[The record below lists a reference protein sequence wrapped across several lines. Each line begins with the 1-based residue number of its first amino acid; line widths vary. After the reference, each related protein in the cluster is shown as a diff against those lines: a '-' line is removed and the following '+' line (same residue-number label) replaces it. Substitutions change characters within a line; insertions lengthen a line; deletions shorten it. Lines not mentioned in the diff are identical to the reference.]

1 MLFVTQ
7 EFLLFFIVV
16 ALVYWLIPGRFRM
29 YWLILSSLFFY
40 ATWSFVFTFHLL
52 FVVGMNYVVMELY
65 KIHRKKWIFFALQI
79 GNLANIGV
87 FKYYYLIL
95 DFFGILFSQDW
106 LREESLRMHDRLQG
120 QEILLPLAI
129 SFYTF
134 QIMSY
139 GIDIYRGQYTNQHTF
154 KEVLLFKSFFPQLI
168 AGPIMRSSEL
178 LPQIQKMSEFTSP
191 TAEQTER
198 ATWLIIAGIVK
209 KMLIADQITGALIP
223 FLHGDPT
230 SFPSHLVWVYT
241 VGCLAMLYADFSAY
255 TDLARGT
262 GLLLGFEIPINF
274 KAPLFMHSVSD
285 FWRRWHLTFSRW
297 IRDYIYIP
305 LGGSHVPEYR
315 NYINLTI
322 TFFIG
327 GLWHGASYTFVLWGI
342 LTGVILSAE
351 SFAFRRGWQEWPDA
365 LGGRILRIVISYI
378 IFLPST
384 VFFFGKGLDWCG
396 DAVLQMFS
404 FQFAGEVP
412 ENFSILGYGILAT
425 LFFHLIDEWPEFFVK
440 LRKHDRWL
448 LPIGGIALILA
459 MTQFA
464 GPGKDFFY
472 FQF

>member
-16 ALVYWLIPGRFRM
+16 ALVYWLVPGRFRM

-40 ATWSFVFTFHLL
+40 ATWSFTFTFHLL
-52 FVVGMNYVVMELY
+52 FVVGVNYVAMELY
-65 KIHRKKWIFFALQI
+65 KIHRKKWIFVALQI
-79 GNLANIGV
+79 GNVANIGV

-95 DFFGILFSQDW
+95 DFVGLMFGLDW
-106 LREESLRMHDRLQG
+106 MREESLRLQDRLQG
-120 QEILLPLAI
+120 HEIMLPLAI

-139 GIDIYRGQYTNQHTF
+139 GIDIYRGQYTQQHTF
-154 KEVLLFKSFFPQLI
+154 REVLLFKSFFPQLI

-178 LPQIQKMSEFTSP
+178 LPQIQKMDAFSVP

-198 ATWLIIAGIVK
+198 ATWLIIAGITK
-209 KMLIADQITGALIP
+209 KMLIADQMTGALIP
-223 FLHGDPT
+223 FLTGSPAD
-230 SFPSHLVWVYT
+230 FPSHLIWIYT
-241 VGCLAMLYADFSAY
+241 LGCLAMLYADFSAY

-274 KAPLFMHSVSD
+274 KAPLFMHSISD

-315 NYINLTI
+315 NYINLVI

-342 LTGVILSAE
+342 LTGLMLSAE
-351 SFAFRRGWQEWPDA
+351 SFAFHRGWQEWPDSWHGRA
-365 LGGRILRIVISYI
+365 LRVAISYL
-378 IFLPST
+378 IFIPST
-384 VFFFGKGLDWCG
+384 LFFFGKGLDWCLE
-396 DAVLQMFS
+396 AFLQMFS
-404 FQFAGEVP
+404 FDFAGAPP
-412 ENFSILGYGILAT
+412 ENFSTLGYGILAV
-425 LFFHLIDEWPEFFVK
+425 LFFHLIDEWPEKFK
-440 LRKHDRWL
+440 ALRKYDRWL
-448 LPIGGIALILA
+448 LPVGGLALILA

>member
-7 EFLLFFIVV
+7 EFLVFFLVV
-16 ALVYWLIPGRFRM
+16 ALIYWLLPGAYRIYWLIA
-29 YWLILSSLFFY
+29 SSLFFY
-40 ATWSFVFTFHLL
+40 ATWNLVFTFHLL
-52 FVVGMNYVVMELY
+52 FVVGMNYVVMEIY
-65 KIHRKKWIFFALQI
+65 KIHQKKWIFIALQI
-79 GNLANIGV
+79 GNVANIGV
-87 FKYYYLIL
+87 FKYYYLIM
-95 DFFGILFSQDW
+95 DFLGVMFNAPF
-106 LREESLRMHDRLQG
+106 LREESLRMQDRLEG

-139 GIDIYRGQYTNQHTF
+139 GIDIYRGQYTNQHSF
-154 KEVLLFKSFFPQLI
+154 RQVLLFKSFFPQLI

-178 LPQIQKMSEFTSP
+178 LPQISKMAGFHPPSVD
-191 TAEQTER
+191 QTRR
-198 ATWLIIAGIVK
+198 ALWLIIAGITK
-209 KMLIADQITGALIP
+209 KMLIADQMTAALIP
-223 FLHGDPT
+223 YLNGDP
-230 SFPSHLVWVYT
+230 SDFPSHIVWIYT
-241 VGCLAMLYADFSAY
+241 LGCVAMLYADFSAY

-262 GLLLGFEIPINF
+262 GLLLGFEIPFNF
-274 KAPLFMHSVSD
+274 KAPLFMYSMSD

-342 LTGVILSAE
+342 LTGIILSAE
-351 SFAFRRGWQEWPDA
+351 SFAFRRGWEEWPSG
-365 LGGRILRIVISYI
+365 LPGRVVRIIISYL

-384 VFFFGKGLDWCG
+384 VFFFGKGLVWCG
-396 DAVLQMFS
+396 EALLQMFS
-404 FQFAGEVP
+404 FDLLGATP
-412 ENFSILGYGILAT
+412 ENFNIVGYGILGVF
-425 LFFHLIDEWPEFFVK
+425 FFHFVDEWPDQFK
-440 LRKHDRWL
+440 ALRKHDSWL
-448 LPIGGIALILA
+448 LPLVAVVLILA

-464 GPGKDFFY
+464 GPGQDFFY